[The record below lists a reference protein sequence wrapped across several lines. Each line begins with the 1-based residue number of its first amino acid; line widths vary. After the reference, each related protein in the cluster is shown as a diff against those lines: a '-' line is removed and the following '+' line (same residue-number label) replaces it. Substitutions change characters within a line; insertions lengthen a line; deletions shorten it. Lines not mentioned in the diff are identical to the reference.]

1 MLSQKVQDGES
12 KEALKSVLSDQ
23 SPSVAIAAAEAL
35 CKIGEAK
42 AGLTILNE
50 YIASQHPWV
59 ALQAARAMHDI
70 GEVAKPSVKRIEEV
84 RKSLEGKPG
93 SRRRYKDFNYA
104 SFTGWAL
111 EWALINCGA
120 ATAEQFE

>member
-1 MLSQKVQDGES
+1 MLSQKIQDAAS
-12 KEALKSVLSDQ
+12 IEALTSVLSDK

-35 CKIGEAK
+35 CLIEESEVA
-42 AGLTILNE
+42 LPILNQ
-50 YIASQHPWV
+50 YIASPHPWV

-70 GEVAKPSVKRIEEV
+70 GEHAKPSVKRIEEV
-84 RKSLEGKPG
+84 RKSLESNGG
-93 SRRRYKDFNYA
+93 RRRYKDFNYA